1 MLDGLF
7 QMLIDQTPAGK
18 DVSTKDFTTK
28 ADDGHEILCRWY
40 TKNDTQAPGSAVLY
54 AHGGGYIALKL
65 EQYDAVV
72 KRYVSRTGVPFMSVE
87 YRLAPENQFPAGFN
101 DCLAA
106 VKWVGCTA
114 VSLIVATDSLV
125 GHFAIWAE
133 LPRGRS
139 GQGLHLGRP
148 FRRR

>member
-1 MLDGLF
+1 MNGGLETE
-7 QMLIDQTPAGK
+7 DA
-18 DVSTKDFTTK
+18 
-28 ADDGHEILCRWY
+28 LCR
-40 TKNDTQAPGSAVLY
+40 KLALHVPIIVL
-54 AHGGGYIALKL
+54 
-65 EQYDAVV
+65 
-72 KRYVSRTGVPFMSVE
+72 SVE